1 VRLLIPREGHPS
13 ANPAAD
19 RAPRRVPAPDR
30 EGHLRLDIQVTLL
43 RGSRLVDDY
52 RAGRPGAARFFAGHP
67 DDLGAFRDKL
77 DEVRRRFGRAERE
90 RAAAAVRPTS
100 PGAAA
105 RLARFV
111 EEGGAMVT
119 TGQQAG
125 LFTGPMYTIHKI
137 LTAIRL
143 AEALEEALGII
154 VLPVFW
160 SASEDHDFAE
170 VNHADLVDG
179 AGKLRR
185 LAVSATDPRPVPM
198 SEMRLGEDIGRVSGE
213 LRELVSSHARTGV
226 DFTSFLA
233 AYQPGETVAGAFRET
248 IERLFADFDL
258 LVTEASDPQVKL
270 GSAAVL
276 RGAVEDAAEHERLL
290 RERTAEM
297 EAAGYTAPVTVMPD
311 AANVFFHGPAGRE
324 RLARSGD
331 AWVARDARM
340 RFSTEEIAAR
350 MLEEPGAF
358 SPNVFLRP
366 VVESAVF
373 PTLAYVG
380 GPAETAYFAQI
391 GPLFRA
397 YGIRPPVAY
406 PRLSVRLVPEEAAEK
421 ARALE
426 LTEEELRLPEHELLA
441 AVARR
446 RLPAEVNDRLHALRV
461 GLVEG
466 FGDLMDIG
474 AGIDPNLDMALGAR
488 RNRALLEVADA
499 ERKILAHFKKADP
512 GIARDLPFVR
522 NHLAPRGT
530 PQERL
535 LNVFPYLA
543 AQPTLLQDI
552 VARMEIGF
560 DTEAAIPPPVPDGAL
575 HAPARA
581 EPAGLTPDPI
591 H

>member
-1 VRLLIPREGHPS
+1 MRLHLS
-13 ANPAAD
+13 ARATSSVNPAAD
-19 RAPRRVPAPDR
+19 PGRKPVPAPDR
-30 EGHLRLDIQVTLL
+30 EGHLRLEIEVTPL

-52 RAGRPGAARFFAGHP
+52 RAGKPEAARFFAGNP
-67 DDLGAFRDKL
+67 DDLRAFRDKL
-77 DEVRRRFGRAERE
+77 EEVRRRFGRAERE

-137 LTAIRL
+137 LTTIRL
-143 AEALEEALGII
+143 AEALEEVLGII

-170 VNHADLVDG
+170 ANHADMVDG

-185 LAVSATDPRPVPM
+185 LAVQPTDPRPLPM
-198 SEMRLGEDIGRVSGE
+198 SEMRLGGDIDNVSGE
-213 LRELVSSHARTGV
+213 LREILTSHGCTGDDFAALVDGYR
-226 DFTSFLA
+226 
-233 AYQPGETVAGAFRET
+233 PGRTVAEAFRET
-248 IERLFADFDL
+248 IHRLFAGFDL
-258 LVTEASDPQVKL
+258 LVTEASDPQVKQ
-270 GSAAVL
+270 GSKAIL

-331 AWVARDARM
+331 GWVARDARM
-340 RFSTEEIAAR
+340 RFTTDEIAAR
-350 MLEEPGAF
+350 MLAEPGTF

-421 ARALE
+421 ARALGV
-426 LTEEELRLPEHELLA
+426 TEEELRLPDHELLS

-446 RLPAEVNDRLHALRV
+446 RMPAHLGERLLALRAN
-461 GLVEG
+461 LVDD
-466 FGDLMDIG
+466 FGRLMD
-474 AGIDPNLDMALGAR
+474 AAMEIDVNLDMAVGAR
-488 RNRALLEVADA
+488 RNRALLEVAEA
-499 ERKILAHFKKADP
+499 ERKILSHFKKADP
-512 GIARDLPFVR
+512 GLTRDLPFVR

-530 PQERL
+530 PQERV

-543 AQPTLLQDI
+543 LRPALLRDI
-552 VARMEIGF
+552 AARMEIGF
-560 DTEAAIPPPVPDGAL
+560 AAEAAEPPPVSGGAL

-581 EPAGLTPDPI
+581 EPAGMSPDPI